1 MLAAP
6 ALIYLVA
13 NSDAFLCF
21 VANKLVFLVHVL
33 LCFET

>member
-1 MLAAP
+1 MLAA

-21 VANKLVFLVHVL
+21 VANKLVFFGACVVV
-33 LCFET
+33 F